1 MSSSFVSFRRHP
13 LALACAGL
21 ALVGS
26 FGAAAQDSAPTPTGL
41 DTITVTAEHREQNLQ
56 EVPVSVGVVQGER
69 MRDFTAGGD
78 DTLLA
83 LSGRVPSLYAE
94 TTTGRIFPRFYIRG
108 LGNIDFYLGASQP
121 VSIIQDDVV
130 LEHVVLKSNP
140 VYDVDQVEVLRG
152 PQGSLFGRNTTAGI
166 VKFDTLKPT
175 QDYTGRVSASYATYN
190 SVSIDG
196 GFGGPINDIASF
208 RVSAL
213 YQHRDDYVDNTYKG
227 PSADGTVSPK
237 KNAMGGFDDRNVRAA
252 AADPERPVLDPGLGP
267 CP

>member
-175 QDYTGRVSASYATYN
+175 QDYTGRVSASYGPTTACRSTAASAARSTTSPRSACRPCTSTATTT
-190 SVSIDG
+190 STT
-196 GFGGPINDIASF
+196 PT
-208 RVSAL
+208 R
-213 YQHRDDYVDNTYKG
+213 
-227 PSADGTVSPK
+227 
-237 KNAMGGFDDRNVRAA
+237 
-252 AADPERPVLDPGLGP
+252 PERRRHGQPEEERHGRLR
-267 CP
+267 